1 MRDVHDQW
9 LVRRPAFRTLQA
21 ASLVAVVLGCLPRLG
36 SCAHIAARLVRS
48 LAAGRPGRAA
58 LAGGCGRWCDMF

>member
-1 MRDVHDQW
+1 MVAQCRLLNVSVPRLW
-9 LVRRPAFRTLQA
+9 QA

-58 LAGGCGRWCDMF
+58 LAGGSGRWCDGLRV